1 MTSAPHEHDDGKDQD
16 SGDGRQPANQGPVP
30 PEPEEMPD
38 TGEGTLAPEMG
49 DGDVEEERGHHG

>member
-1 MTSAPHEHDDGKDQD
+1 MTSAPHERDDDTTD
-16 SGDGRQPANQGPVP
+16 DGRQPANQGPVP

-49 DGDVEEERGHHG
+49 DEDIEEERGRHA